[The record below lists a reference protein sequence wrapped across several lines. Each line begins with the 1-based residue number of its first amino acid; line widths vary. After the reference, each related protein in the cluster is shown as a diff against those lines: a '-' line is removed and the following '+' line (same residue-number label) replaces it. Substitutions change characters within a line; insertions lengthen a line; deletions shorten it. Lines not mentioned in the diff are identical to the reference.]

1 MKCAKNIEEGVAV
14 LSLGGKL
21 MGGPDADQVRGTIKE
36 CLDDGNKDILIDLGD
51 VSWINST
58 GLGILIASHVTVT
71 NASGNLKLS
80 RVSKR
85 ITQIFMVTKLHTVF
99 ETFESEKE
107 ALASFS
113 PR

>member
-1 MKCAKNIEEGVAV
+1 MKCAKNIEGEVAV

-21 MGGPDADQVRGTIKE
+21 MGGPDADQVRGAIKE
-36 CLDDGNKDILIDLGD
+36 CLDNEEKNILIDLGD

-71 NASGNLKLS
+71 NADGNLKLS

-85 ITQIFMVTKLHTVF
+85 ISQIFMVTKLHTVF
-99 ETFESEKE
+99 EAYESVKE

-113 PR
+113 SK

>member
-1 MKCAKNIEEGVAV
+1 MKASKRIEGKVAI
-14 LSLGGKL
+14 LSLSGKL
-21 MGGPDADQVRGTIKE
+21 MGGPDADNVRGAIKE
-36 CLDDGNKDILIDLGD
+36 CLDGGLKNILIDLGD

-71 NASGNLKLS
+71 NAGGNLKLS

-99 ETFESEKE
+99 ETFETEKE
-107 ALASFS
+107 ALDSFNA
-113 PR
+113 